1 MLGLRTKWGVDKSQ
15 LAALQPLSEQWL
27 RQKNQFVAQDMML
40 ETDTHLLLTP
50 AGRLLADAIASD
62 LFV

>member
-1 MLGLRTKWGVDKSQ
+1 
-15 LAALQPLSEQWL
+15 LSEQWL
-27 RQKNQFVAQDMML
+27 RQKNQYVAQDMML